1 MTVFSR
7 RVLVARVR
15 IAASGTIAF
24 MLLSVACSS
33 TTRGQDVHI
42 LIDTSGSIPAELRV
56 RILHSALVDFD
67 DWIGQADPGDRFTI
81 WWLAPTGSAFPSAH
95 RVWTMP
101 HLKAPAHRSRKVVA
115 TQFRDQVH
123 EALKRLPDGVSTTP
137 LLESLFYIGAT
148 QASSSS
154 GSWRISVFSDLHQE
168 SARWSQLRPT
178 RGTPTPTVAKTMLEL
193 CPLVD
198 VPPSE
203 VQVYAWPG
211 LIGSQVNVEQF
222 TRDRSAFSHFLDLW
236 SPRARHDF
244 VELQ

>member
-1 MTVFSR
+1 MTVLNSPLPAT
-7 RVLVARVR
+7 RVHV
-15 IAASGTIAF
+15 AASGAIVF
-24 MLLSVACSS
+24 MLFSLACGS
-33 TTRGQDVHI
+33 TRRGEDVHI
-42 LIDTSGSIPAELRV
+42 LIDTSGSIPAELRI
-56 RILHSALVDFD
+56 RILDSALVDFD
-67 DWIGQADPGDRFTI
+67 DWIGQAEPGHRFTI

-95 RVWTMP
+95 RAWTMP

-115 TQFRDQVH
+115 AQLREQVQ
-123 EALKRLPDGVSTTP
+123 EAFQRLPDGVSTTP

-178 RGTPTPTVAKTMLEL
+178 RGTPPATVAKSMLDL
-193 CPLVD
+193 CPQID

-203 VQVYAWPG
+203 IQVYAWPG
-211 LIGSQVNVEQF
+211 LIGSQVNIEQF
-222 TRDRSAFSHFLDLW
+222 TRDRAAFTHFFELW
-236 SPRARHDF
+236 SPRARHEF